1 MNQQSHWQPHSELYL
16 VSMDN
21 NDIYY
26 GRHKSDNLCFSQ
38 VHFMATFHSRKNRK
52 CLDAVDWFYFT
63 VVFVGCVTLQAWCD
77 AGIYDCPDYLPILK
91 WHINTMSSALLGQ
104 KLTSTNSHCSETSLE
119 VNLEP
124 VVQHHSC
131 HMYLCLIILKFHILS
146 YCCNGYSVWWLT
158 FWNKTKMLTELHKI
172 R

>member
-1 MNQQSHWQPHSELYL
+1 MAGTNPTTYAS
-16 VSMDN
+16 
-21 NDIYY
+21 
-26 GRHKSDNLCFSQ
+26 HKSTLWQ
-38 VHFMATFHSRKNRK
+38 HFIQEKIENVSHSRLISVYN
-52 CLDAVDWFYFT
+52 CACVC
-63 VVFVGCVTLQAWCD
+63 VCVTLQAWCD

-104 KLTSTNSHCSETSLE
+104 KLTSTNSHWSETSLE
-119 VNLEP
+119 ACCAA
-124 VVQHHSC
+124 SW
-131 HMYLCLIILKFHILS
+131 MSYLCLIILKFHILS